1 MFGLMTRREHEEIL
15 LDLESE
21 LVHETKL
28 NDTLQERIRLG
39 EEYRARLEK
48 ENATTRAKNREL
60 VHRVDAMHEECDEK
74 ISELEALLAGRDKR
88 IRELELMLGSFEAQ
102 WSRRNDSLFENRK
115 AREDSREAKAPRLPP
130 LARDDRRREVRA

>member
-28 NDTLQERIRLG
+28 NDTLQERIRLV
-39 EEYRARLEK
+39 EKYRARLEK

-60 VHRVDAMHEECDEK
+60 MYRVDAMHEECDEK
-74 ISELEALLAGRDKR
+74 ISELEALLAGKDKR
-88 IRELELMLGSFEAQ
+88 IRELELMLGSFEA
-102 WSRRNDSLFENRK
+102 RFVNRNDTIWENRK
-115 AREDSREAKAPRLPP
+115 AREECQEAKAPRLPP
-130 LARDDRRREVRA
+130 LARDDSRANA

>member
-39 EEYRARLEK
+39 EEYRTRLEK

-74 ISELEALLAGRDKR
+74 ISELEALLAEKDKR
-88 IRELELMLGSFEAQ
+88 IRELELMLGSFEA
-102 WSRRNDSLFENRK
+102 RFVNRNDTIWENRK
-115 AREDSREAKAPRLPP
+115 AREECQEAKAPRLPP
-130 LARDDRRREVRA
+130 LARDDRRANA

>member
-60 VHRVDAMHEECDEK
+60 MYRVDAMHEECDEK
-74 ISELEALLAGRDKR
+74 ISELEALLAGKDKR
-88 IRELELMLGSFEAQ
+88 IRELELMLGSFEA
-102 WSRRNDSLFENRK
+102 RFVNRNDTIWENRK
-115 AREDSREAKAPRLPP
+115 AREECQEAKAPRLPP
-130 LARDDRRREVRA
+130 LARDDRRANA

>member
-60 VHRVDAMHEECDEK
+60 MYRVDAMHEECDEK
-74 ISELEALLAGRDKR
+74 ISELEALLAGKDKR
-88 IRELELMLGSFEAQ
+88 IRELELMLGSFEA
-102 WSRRNDSLFENRK
+102 RFVNRNDTIWENRK
-115 AREDSREAKAPRLPP
+115 AREECQEAKAPRLPP
-130 LARDDRRREVRA
+130 LARDDSRANA

>member
-60 VHRVDAMHEECDEK
+60 VHRVDPCTRSAM
-74 ISELEALLAGRDKR
+74 KR
-88 IRELELMLGSFEAQ
+88 SQSWKRCWPGGTSGSGS
-102 WSRRNDSLFENRK
+102 WS
-115 AREDSREAKAPRLPP
+115 
-130 LARDDRRREVRA
+130 

>member
-1 MFGLMTRREHEEIL
+1 MFGLMTRREHEDL
-15 LDLESE
+15 LLSMESE
-21 LVHETKL
+21 QVYLKQKVETL
-28 NDTLQERIRLG
+28 CERIQLG

-60 VHRVDAMHEECDEK
+60 VYRVDAMHEECDEK
-74 ISELEALLAGRDKR
+74 ISELEALLAGKDKR

-115 AREDSREAKAPRLPP
+115 AREDSREARAPRLPP
-130 LARDDRRREVRA
+130 LARDDRRREVCA